1 MPGSSASIATPNTI
15 LNTIVAQELK
25 GFADEL
31 EKASDFNSALHELIR
46 KTLKKHKR
54 IIFNGNGYDESWIK
68 EAERRGLSNYASTP
82 EALAHYLDKKNVKVF
97 TGNKVL
103 TESELLSR
111 HEIYLEKYY
120 KTIHIEAMTLTDMLK
135 KDILPAVTRFE
146 LSLKKS
152 LEEDKDLGLSDADS
166 YEYAT
171 LRPVKENKKAVFTMI
186 KRIEQL
192 MEERPDTPEER
203 SCFYHDQILPLME
216 DLRKKTDALEKITD
230 RSLWPMPTYS
240 DLLFGKD

>member
-1 MPGSSASIATPNTI
+1 
-15 LNTIVAQELK
+15 
-25 GFADEL
+25 
-31 EKASDFNSALHELIR
+31 
-46 KTLKKHKR
+46 
-54 IIFNGNGYDESWIK
+54 
-68 EAERRGLSNYASTP
+68 
-82 EALAHYLDKKNVKVF
+82 
-97 TGNKVL
+97 
-103 TESELLSR
+103 
-111 HEIYLEKYY
+111 
-120 KTIHIEAMTLTDMLK
+120 MLK

-152 LEEDKDLGLSDADS
+152 LEKDKALGLSDANS

-171 LRPVKENKKAVFTMI
+171 LRSVKENKKTVFTMI

-216 DLRKKTDALEKITD
+216 DLSKKTDALEKITD
-230 RSLWPMPTYS
+230 RSLWPMPAYS